1 VTRVL
6 HALGAVLLIAGL
18 ITSLLA
24 TRAMLGDDDYYRK
37 AAALERHADNV
48 LFEAEYNMA
57 LSRHA
62 AYVGTAVV
70 SGAAG
75 IVGGAIL
82 FALGSILARVHRL
95 EERAAR

>member
-1 VTRVL
+1 MSRVL
-6 HALGAVLLIAGL
+6 RALAAVLLVVGVC
-18 ITSLLA
+18 TSVVA
-24 TRAMLGDDDYYRK
+24 TRAVLNDEDYYRK

-62 AYVGTAVV
+62 ATVAAAVV
-70 SGAAG
+70 CGAGG
-75 IVGGAIL
+75 IVGGAML
-82 FALGSILARVHRL
+82 FALASISARIRRL

>member
-1 VTRVL
+1 VSRVL
-6 HALGAVLLIAGL
+6 RVLAAVLLVVGVF
-18 ITSLLA
+18 TSVVA
-24 TRAMLGDDDYYRK
+24 TRAVLNDEDYYRK

-62 AYVGTAVV
+62 ATVAAAVV
-70 SGAAG
+70 CGAGG
-75 IVGGAIL
+75 IVGGAML
-82 FALGSILARVHRL
+82 FALASISARIRRL